1 MLTKNCT
8 VCRCAAA
15 GSQSNEPQRE
25 ENVQPLCSSV
35 RVHRFKSHRGAQSVQ
50 NPGWKYPT
58 TIRRRGLFGARRCEA
73 WPVEPNTAGTSVP
86 SSSNPLQSGSSQ
98 CDSQDFL
105 GESVADSCRMY
116 STACGQGWVS

>member
-1 MLTKNCT
+1 MLTKNRM

-25 ENVQPLCSSV
+25 DNVQPLCLSV
-35 RVHRFKSHRGAQSVQ
+35 RVHRFKSHRGALSVQ

-58 TIRRRGLFGARRCEA
+58 TIRSSGLFGAPRCEA
-73 WPVEPNTAGTSVP
+73 QPVEPNTAGTSVS

-98 CDSQDFL
+98 CDSQDFF
-105 GESVADSCRMY
+105 G
-116 STACGQGWVS
+116 